1 MRVAE
6 LAIPIRRSERVTP
19 ATALSWSW
27 RILNEYPE
35 PLRDAVVA
43 LATGDTTADFELYG
57 YSLRRLAGR
66 TASSIFGAA
75 ELMYVL
81 YRDKEQGAV
90 LISKSIVR

>member
-1 MRVAE
+1 MRVTE
-6 LAIPIRRSERVTP
+6 LAIPIRISERVTP

-43 LATGDTTADFELYG
+43 WAAGDSTADYELYG
-57 YSLRRLAGR
+57 YSLQRLAAR
-66 TASSIFGAA
+66 TASTVFGAA
-75 ELMYVL
+75 ELMYVMSK
-81 YRDKEQGAV
+81 DKEQGAV